1 MNKLLRH
8 TMAPAALLALAL
20 PVLSG
25 CHASVRGVEEPDGT
39 ERPTVLSLRVTASLP
54 GEGVRAVT
62 DDQDPDV
69 APAEGTG
76 EGKITYMQV
85 SMPRVGL
92 LRQTTLTPGAGGT
105 DYTARFELP
114 LKQSV
119 TTPYA
124 VLVGSQDLGLTQT
137 DFTADQTVGSDHF
150 LDVIHEKGFIQTS
163 KSSDGSTTIEPGVTD
178 PSPTNGN
185 FITSEVER
193 IVAKVQVSQKDG
205 LSLTLP
211 NMGTLSPLTYSM
223 AGSAKETYLFR
234 DHAGS
239 RTLVDKPGQN
249 AVYEGFKSVINDKT
263 VPGKD
268 EWDPKKGHP
277 FLQRVSDKEGTEY
290 ALGGYYSKPKPV
302 TNATTSATSINGGF
316 YFYENS
322 MFGGDKK
329 VADKKG
335 EIKYNRIAYAKVYTK
350 LTPTNAYTQG
360 SGGERV
366 VASAEE
372 FTKEQSYIVDISKEL
387 YDKLR
392 NDPAYRDHV
401 SSGVEFI
408 PGESGG
414 RMVYMLNVTDKPGT
428 FYEGVDDGLLYLRM
442 RDALMLGKNTAVRK
456 YDEGRMVYMLP
467 LNRQLDPTKGFVN
480 YCDTRRNNI
489 YDLTIKGI
497 SGIGHNYDPVDPE
510 DPNVPKPEDNPFEP
524 PADPQIPVEP
534 ADYLMQITATVL
546 KWNLVEKHYA
556 LWN

>member
-1 MNKLLRH
+1 
-8 TMAPAALLALAL
+8 MAPAALLALAL

-39 ERPTVLSLRVTASLP
+39 ERPTVLSLRVTAGLP

-62 DDQDPDV
+62 DSQDPDV

-92 LRQTTLTPGAGGT
+92 LRQTTLTAGADGK
-105 DYTARFELP
+105 DYTARFEMP

-119 TTPYA
+119 TTSYA

-137 DFTADQTVGSDHF
+137 NFTADKTVGSDRF
-150 LDVIHEKGFIQTS
+150 LDVIHEDGFIQTS
-163 KSSDGSTTIEPGVTD
+163 KSSDGSATIEPGVTD

-211 NMGTLSPLTYSM
+211 NIGTLSPLTYSM
-223 AGSAKETYLFR
+223 AGSAKQTYLFR

-239 RTLVDKPGQN
+239 RTLVDEDTESAIYKD
-249 AVYEGFKSVINDKT
+249 FKSVIDDKT
-263 VPGKD
+263 VPLD
-268 EWDPKKGHP
+268 WDPKAGHP
-277 FLQRVSDKEGTEY
+277 FLQRVSDKKGSDY
-290 ALGGYYSKPKPV
+290 VLGGYYRNPKAV
-302 TNATTSATSINGGF
+302 TNATAAATSIKGGF

-366 VASAEE
+366 VASADE

-392 NDPAYRDHV
+392 KDPAYRDRV
-401 SSGVEFI
+401 SSGFESI
-408 PGESGG
+408 SGESGG
-414 RMVYMLNVTDKPGT
+414 RTVYDLRVTDKPGT
-428 FYEGVDDGLLYLRM
+428 FYEGVDDGLLYLRL
-442 RDALMLGKNTAVRK
+442 RDAVMLGKNTAVRK
-456 YDEGRMVYMLP
+456 YDEGRMVYLVPM
-467 LNRQLDPTKGFVN
+467 NRQLDPTKKFVN

-497 SGIGHNYDPVDPE
+497 SGIGRNYDPVDPD

-524 PADPQIPVEP
+524 PTDPQIPVEP
-534 ADYLMQITATVL
+534 ADYLMRITAKVI

>member
-1 MNKLLRH
+1 
-8 TMAPAALLALAL
+8 MAPAALLALAL

-39 ERPTVLSLRVTASLP
+39 ERPTVLSLRVTAGLP

-69 APAEGTG
+69 APAEDTG

-85 SMPRVGL
+85 YMPRVGL
-92 LRQTTLTPGAGGT
+92 LRQTTLTPAGVDGK

-119 TTPYA
+119 PTSYA
-124 VLVGSQDLGLTQT
+124 VLVGSQDLGLTER
-137 DFTADQTVGSDHF
+137 DFTADKKVGSDRF
-150 LDVIHEKGFIQTS
+150 LDVIHKDGFIQTS
-163 KSSDGSTTIEPGVTD
+163 MSSVREVTIEPGVSD
-178 PSPTNGN
+178 PLQENRN
-185 FITSEVER
+185 FFTAEVER

-211 NMGTLSPLTYSM
+211 NIGTLSPLTYSM

-239 RTLVDKPGQN
+239 RTLVNETAESAIYTD
-249 AVYEGFKSVINDKT
+249 FKSVIDDKT
-263 VPGKD
+263 VPLD
-268 EWDPKKGHP
+268 WDPKAGHP
-277 FLQRVSDKEGTEY
+277 FLQRVSDKEGADY
-290 ALGGYYSKPKPV
+290 VLGGYYRTPKAV
-302 TNATTSATSINGGF
+302 TNATAAATSIKGGF

-329 VADKKG
+329 VASMKG

-350 LTPTNAYTQG
+350 LTPTNAYTEK
-360 SGGERV
+360 GGKKE
-366 VASAEE
+366 VASSDD
-372 FTKEQSYIVDISKEL
+372 FTKPQNYPVEISKEL
-387 YDKLR
+387 YDKL
-392 NDPAYRDHV
+392 NADPAYRGRLEKYFAFQG
-401 SSGVEFI
+401 GV
-408 PGESGG
+408 G
-414 RMVYMLNVTDKPGT
+414 RQVYELKVTDKAGT
-428 FYEGVDDGLLYLRM
+428 FYEGVDDGLLYLRLK
-442 RDALMLGKNTAVRK
+442 DALKLGKNTAVRK
-456 YDEGRMVYMLP
+456 YDEGRMVYLVPM
-467 LNRQLDPTKGFVN
+467 NRQLDPTKGFVN

-497 SGIGHNYDPVDPE
+497 SGIGKNYDPVDPD

-524 PADPQIPVEP
+524 PTDPQIPVEP
-534 ADYLMQITATVL
+534 ADYLMRITAKVI

>member
-39 ERPTVLSLRVTASLP
+39 ERPTVLSLRVTAGLP

-69 APAEGTG
+69 APAEDTG

-85 SMPRVGL
+85 YMPRVGL
-92 LRQTTLTPGAGGT
+92 LRQTTLTAGADGK

-119 TTPYA
+119 PTSYA
-124 VLVGSQDLGLTQT
+124 VLVGSQDLGLTER
-137 DFTADQTVGSDHF
+137 DFTADKKVGSDRF
-150 LDVIHEKGFIQTS
+150 LDVIHKDGFIQTS
-163 KSSDGSTTIEPGVTD
+163 MSSVREVTIEPGVSD
-178 PSPTNGN
+178 PLQENRN
-185 FITSEVER
+185 FFTAEVER

-211 NMGTLSPLTYSM
+211 NIGTLSPLTYSM
-223 AGSAKETYLFR
+223 AGSAKQTYLFR

-239 RTLVDKPGQN
+239 RTLVNETTESAIYKD
-249 AVYEGFKSVINDKT
+249 FKSVIDGET
-263 VPGKD
+263 VPPG
-268 EWDPKKGHP
+268 WDPKAGHP

-290 ALGGYYSKPKPV
+290 VLDGYYRNPKAV
-302 TNATTSATSINGGF
+302 TKATAAATSIKGGF

-322 MFGGDKK
+322 MYGGDKK

-366 VASAEE
+366 AASADE

-392 NDPAYRDHV
+392 KDPAYRDRV
-401 SSGVEFI
+401 SSGFEFI

-414 RMVYMLNVTDKPGT
+414 RTVYDLRVTDKPGT
-428 FYEGVDDGLLYLRM
+428 FYEGVDDGLLYLRL
-442 RDALMLGKNTAVRK
+442 RDAVMLGKNTAVRK
-456 YDEGRMVYMLP
+456 YDGGRMVYLVPM
-467 LNRQLDPTKGFVN
+467 NRQLDPTKKFVN

-497 SGIGHNYDPVDPE
+497 SGIGRNYDPVDPD

-524 PADPQIPVEP
+524 PTDPQIPVEP
-534 ADYLMQITATVL
+534 ADYLMRITAKVI

>member
-1 MNKLLRH
+1 
-8 TMAPAALLALAL
+8 MAPAALLALAL

-39 ERPTVLSLRVTASLP
+39 ERPTVLSLRVTAGLP

-62 DDQDPDV
+62 DSQDPDV
-69 APAEGTG
+69 APADGTG
-76 EGKITYMQV
+76 EGEITYMQV
-85 SMPRVGL
+85 FMPQVDL
-92 LRQTTLTPGAGGT
+92 LRKTPLAPGVAE
-105 DYTARFELP
+105 YTARFELP
-114 LKQSV
+114 LKQRV

-124 VLVGSQDLGLTQT
+124 VLVGSQDLGLTEEN
-137 DFTADQTVGSDHF
+137 FTANKTVGSDHF
-150 LDVIHEKGFIQTS
+150 LDVIHKDGFIQTS
-163 KSSDGSTTIEPGVTD
+163 KSSEGSATIEPGVTN

-185 FITSEVER
+185 FFTAEVER

-211 NMGTLSPLTYSM
+211 DIGTLSSLTYSM

-239 RTLVDKPGQN
+239 RTLDETGAN
-249 AVYEGFKSVINDKT
+249 AIYKDFKSVIDDMK
-263 VPGKD
+263 VKD
-268 EWDPKKGHP
+268 DWDSKDPHP
-277 FLQRVSDKEGTEY
+277 FLQRVSDKEGTDY
-290 ALGGYYSKPKPV
+290 ILGGYYSNPRDV
-302 TNATTSATSINGGF
+302 TTATTQPTSIDGGI

-322 MFGGDKK
+322 MYGGDKK

-335 EIKYNRIAYAKVYTK
+335 EIKYNRIAYAKVYTHLDEIKGWK
-350 LTPTNAYTQG
+350 LTDDGKDIEKGTWN
-360 SGGERV
+360 S
-366 VASAEE
+366 
-372 FTKEQSYIVDISKEL
+372 QSKVRKYYVPVPDDWFNRMKQL
-387 YDKLR
+387 HPDWWHNKL
-392 NDPAYRDHV
+392 
-401 SSGVEFI
+401 EFI
-408 PGESGG
+408 YSWDGLGG
-414 RMVYMLNVTDKPGT
+414 NSFQIEDAPNT
-428 FYEGVDDGLLYLRM
+428 FYYCEDDGEIFDTARAAYIYYK
-442 RDALMLGKNTAVRK
+442 GFPKNLRK

-467 LNRQLDPTKGFVN
+467 LNRQLDPAKGFVN

-489 YDLTIKGI
+489 YDLTVKGI
-497 SGIGHNYDPVDPE
+497 SGIGRNYDPVDPD

>member
-1 MNKLLRH
+1 
-8 TMAPAALLALAL
+8 MAPAALLALAL

-39 ERPTVLSLRVTASLP
+39 ERPTVLSLRVTAGLP

-62 DDQDPDV
+62 DDQKPDV

-92 LRQTTLTPGAGGT
+92 LRQTALTAGADGK
-105 DYTARFELP
+105 DYTARFEMP

-119 TTPYA
+119 TTSYA
-124 VLVGSQDLGLTQT
+124 VLVGSQDLGLTQA
-137 DFTADQTVGSDHF
+137 DFYADKTVGSDHF
-150 LDVIHEKGFIQTS
+150 LDVIHEDGFIQTS
-163 KSSDGSTTIEPGVTD
+163 KSPDGTAIIEPGVTD

-185 FITSEVER
+185 YITSEVER

-211 NMGTLSPLTYSM
+211 RIGTLSPLTYSM

-239 RTLVDKPGQN
+239 RTLVDEAAKS
-249 AVYEGFKSVINDKT
+249 ATYEGFKSVVDDKT
-263 VPGKD
+263 VPED
-268 EWDPKKGHP
+268 WDPKAGHP
-277 FLQRVSDKEGTEY
+277 FLRRVSDKEGTDY
-290 ALGGYYSKPKPV
+290 VLGGYYSEPKKV
-302 TNATTSATSINGGF
+302 TNATAAATSIKGGF

-322 MFGGDKK
+322 MYGGTKK
-329 VADKKG
+329 VADTKG

-350 LTPTNAYTQG
+350 LTPSNAYTQG

-372 FTKEQSYIVDISKEL
+372 FTKEQSYPVEISKEL
-387 YDKLR
+387 YDKL
-392 NDPAYRDHV
+392 NADPAY
-401 SSGVEFI
+401 SGRLEKYYAFQ
-408 PGESGG
+408 GG
-414 RMVYMLNVTDKPGT
+414 VGRQVYELKVTDKPGT
-428 FYEGVDDGLLYLRM
+428 FYEGVDDGLLYLRL
-442 RDALMLGKNTAVRK
+442 RDAVMLGKNTAVRK

-489 YDLTIKGI
+489 YDLTITGI
-497 SGIGHNYDPVDPE
+497 SDLGHNYDPVDPE

-524 PADPQIPVEP
+524 PTDPQIPVEP
-534 ADYLMQITATVL
+534 ADYLMRITAKVL

-556 LWN
+556 LWS

>member
-39 ERPTVLSLRVTASLP
+39 ERPTVLSLRVTAGLP

-62 DDQDPDV
+62 DSQDPDV

-76 EGKITYMQV
+76 EGKISYMQV
-85 SMPRVGL
+85 SMPQVDL
-92 LRQTTLTPGAGGT
+92 LRQTDLTVGAGGSE
-105 DYTARFELP
+105 YTARFELP

-119 TTPYA
+119 TTSYA
-124 VLVGSQDLGLTQT
+124 VLVGSQDLGLAEA
-137 DFTADQTVGSDHF
+137 DFTPDKTVGSDRF
-150 LDVIHEKGFIQTS
+150 LDVIHEDGFIQTS
-163 KSSDGSTTIEPGVTD
+163 KSSDGSATIEPGVTD

-185 FITSEVER
+185 FISSEVER

-211 NMGTLSPLTYSM
+211 KIGTLSPLTYSM

-239 RTLVDKPGQN
+239 RTLVDEATKS
-249 AVYEGFKSVINDKT
+249 AIYENFKSVIDDKT
-263 VPGKD
+263 VSLD
-268 EWDPKKGHP
+268 WDPKAGHP
-277 FLQRVSDKEGTEY
+277 FLQRVSDKEGTDY
-290 ALGGYYSKPKPV
+290 VLGGYYREPKAV
-302 TNATTSATSINGGF
+302 SNATATATSIKGGF

-322 MFGGDKK
+322 MYGGTKK

-350 LTPTNAYTQG
+350 LTPTNAYTEK
-360 SGGERV
+360 GGNRE
-366 VASAEE
+366 VAAPEE
-372 FTKEQSYIVDISKEL
+372 FTKEQKYNVEISKEL
-387 YDKLR
+387 YDKLKA
-392 NDPAYRDHV
+392 DPAY
-401 SSGVEFI
+401 SGRLEKYFAFQ
-408 PGESGG
+408 GG
-414 RMVYMLNVTDKPGT
+414 VGRQVYELKVTDKPGT
-428 FYEGVDDGLLYLRM
+428 FYEGVDDGLLYLRL
-442 RDALMLGKNTAVRK
+442 RDAVMLGKNTAVRK
-456 YDEGRMVYMLP
+456 YDEGRMVYLVPM
-467 LNRQLDPTKGFVN
+467 NRQLNPTNGFVN

-489 YDLTIKGI
+489 YDLTVTGI
-497 SGIGHNYDPVDPE
+497 SGIGHNYDPVDPD

-524 PADPQIPVEP
+524 PTDPQIPVEP
-534 ADYLMQITATVL
+534 ADYLMRITAKVI

>member
-1 MNKLLRH
+1 
-8 TMAPAALLALAL
+8 MAPAALLALAL

-25 CHASVRGVEEPDGT
+25 CHASVRGVDEPDGT
-39 ERPTVLSLRVTASLP
+39 ERPTVLSLRVTAGLP
-54 GEGVRAVT
+54 GGGVRAVT

-92 LRQTTLTPGAGGT
+92 LRQTALTAGADGK

-137 DFTADQTVGSDHF
+137 NFTADKTVGSDRF
-150 LDVIHEKGFIQTS
+150 LDVIHEDGFIQTS
-163 KSSDGSTTIEPGVTD
+163 KSSDGSATIEPGVTD
-178 PSPTNGN
+178 PSPANGN

-211 NMGTLSPLTYSM
+211 NIGTLSPLTYSM

-239 RTLVDKPGQN
+239 RTLVNETAESAIYTD
-249 AVYEGFKSVINDKT
+249 FKSVIDDKT
-263 VPGKD
+263 VPLD
-268 EWDPKKGHP
+268 WDPKAGHP
-277 FLQRVSDKEGTEY
+277 FLQRVSDKEGTDY
-290 ALGGYYSKPKPV
+290 VLGGYYRNPKAV
-302 TNATTSATSINGGF
+302 TNATTAATSIKGGF

-322 MFGGDKK
+322 MYGGTKK
-329 VADKKG
+329 VASKKG

-366 VASAEE
+366 VASADE

-387 YDKLR
+387 YDKLKA
-392 NDPAYRDHV
+392 DPAYRDRV
-401 SSGVEFI
+401 SSGFEFI

-414 RMVYMLNVTDKPGT
+414 RTVYDLRVTDKPGT
-428 FYEGVDDGLLYLRM
+428 FYEGVDDGLLYLRL

-456 YDEGRMVYMLP
+456 YDGGRMVYLVPM
-467 LNRQLDPTKGFVN
+467 NRQLDPTKGFVN

-489 YDLTIKGI
+489 YDLTVTGI
-497 SGIGHNYDPVDPE
+497 SGIGKNYDPVDPD

-524 PADPQIPVEP
+524 PTDPQIPVEP
-534 ADYLMQITATVL
+534 ADYLMRITAKVI

>member
-1 MNKLLRH
+1 
-8 TMAPAALLALAL
+8 MAPAALLALAL

-39 ERPTVLSLRVTASLP
+39 ERPTVLSLRVTAGLP
-54 GEGVRAVT
+54 GQGVRAVT
-62 DDQDPDV
+62 ESQDPNV

-85 SMPRVGL
+85 SMPQVGL
-92 LRQTTLTPGAGGT
+92 LRQTALTPGAGGT
-105 DYTARFELP
+105 EYTARFELP

-119 TTPYA
+119 TTSYG
-124 VLVGSQDLGLTQT
+124 VLVGSRDLGLTKD
-137 DFTADQTVGSDHF
+137 DFTADRTVGSDRF
-150 LDVIHEKGFIQTS
+150 LDVIHEDGFIQTS
-163 KSSDGSTTIEPGVTD
+163 KSSDGSETIKPGITD
-178 PSPTNGN
+178 PSPENGN
-185 FITSEVER
+185 FISSEVER

-211 NMGTLSPLTYSM
+211 NIGTLSKLTYSM
-223 AGSAKETYLFR
+223 AGSAKESYLFR

-239 RTLVDKPGQN
+239 RTLVDETTESAIYKD
-249 AVYEGFKSVINDKT
+249 FKSVIDDKT
-263 VPGKD
+263 VPLD
-268 EWDPKKGHP
+268 WDPKAGHP
-277 FLQRVSDKEGTEY
+277 FLRRVSDKESTDY
-290 ALGGYYSKPKPV
+290 VLGGYYSNPRDV
-302 TNATTSATSINGGF
+302 TNATAKPTSINGGI

-322 MFGGDKK
+322 MYGGTKK

-350 LTPTNAYTQG
+350 LTPTQAYTQG

-366 VASAEE
+366 VATPEE
-372 FTKEQSYIVDISKEL
+372 FTQEQNYIVDISKEL

-392 NDPAYRDHV
+392 NDPAYRDRV
-401 SSGVEFI
+401 SSGFEFI

-414 RMVYMLNVTDKPGT
+414 RTVYDLRVTDKPGT
-428 FYEGVDDGLLYLRM
+428 FYEGVDDGLLYLRL

-456 YDEGRMVYMLP
+456 YDEGRMVYLIP

-489 YDLTIKGI
+489 YDLTITGI
-497 SGIGHNYDPVDPE
+497 SGIGKNHDPVDPD

-524 PADPQIPVEP
+524 PTDPQIPVEE
-534 ADYLMQITATVL
+534 ADYLMRITAKVI

>member
-1 MNKLLRH
+1 
-8 TMAPAALLALAL
+8 MAPAALLALAL

-39 ERPTVLSLRVTASLP
+39 ERPTVLSLRVTAGLP

-92 LRQTTLTPGAGGT
+92 LRQTALTAGADGK

-137 DFTADQTVGSDHF
+137 NLTADQTVGSDRF
-150 LDVIHEKGFIQTS
+150 LDVIHEDGFIQTS

-178 PSPTNGN
+178 PSPANGN

-211 NMGTLSPLTYSM
+211 NIGTLSPLTYSM
-223 AGSAKETYLFR
+223 AGSAKQTYLFR

-239 RTLVDKPGQN
+239 RTLVNETTESAIYKD
-249 AVYEGFKSVINDKT
+249 FKSVIDGET
-263 VPGKD
+263 VPLD
-268 EWDPKKGHP
+268 WDPKAGHP

-290 ALGGYYSKPKPV
+290 VLEGYYSNPKAV
-302 TNATTSATSINGGF
+302 TKATAAATSIKGGF

-329 VADKKG
+329 VASKKG

-372 FTKEQSYIVDISKEL
+372 FTKEQSYIVYISKEL

-401 SSGVEFI
+401 SSGVKFI

-428 FYEGVDDGLLYLRM
+428 FYEGVDDGLLYLRLS
-442 RDALMLGKNTAVRK
+442 DAVMLGKNTAVRK
-456 YDEGRMVYMLP
+456 YDEGRMVYLVPM
-467 LNRQLDPTKGFVN
+467 NRQLDPTKKFVN

-489 YDLTIKGI
+489 YDLTVTGI
-497 SGIGHNYDPVDPE
+497 SGIGHNYDPVDPD

-534 ADYLMQITATVL
+534 ADYLMRITAKVI

>member
-1 MNKLLRH
+1 
-8 TMAPAALLALAL
+8 MAPAALLALAL

-39 ERPTVLSLRVTASLP
+39 ERPTVLSLRVTAGLP

-62 DDQDPDV
+62 DSQDPDV

-92 LRQTTLTPGAGGT
+92 LRQTALTAGADGK
-105 DYTARFELP
+105 DYTARFEMP

-119 TTPYA
+119 TTSYA

-137 DFTADQTVGSDHF
+137 NFTADRTVGSDRF
-150 LDVIHEKGFIQTS
+150 LDVIHEDGFIQTS

-211 NMGTLSPLTYSM
+211 NIGTLSPLTYSM
-223 AGSAKETYLFR
+223 AGSAKQTYLFR

-249 AVYEGFKSVINDKT
+249 AVYEGFKSVIDDKT
-263 VPGKD
+263 VPEKWDSKD
-268 EWDPKKGHP
+268 AHP
-277 FLQRVSDKEGTEY
+277 FLRRVSDMEGTKY
-290 ALGGYYSKPKPV
+290 VLGGYYRNPKAV
-302 TNATTSATSINGGF
+302 TKATAAATSIKGGF

-329 VADKKG
+329 VASKKG

-366 VASAEE
+366 VASADE

-387 YDKLR
+387 YDKLH
-392 NDPAYRDHV
+392 NDPAYRDRV
-401 SSGVEFI
+401 SSGFEFI

-414 RMVYMLNVTDKPGT
+414 RTVYMLNVTDKAGT
-428 FYEGVDDGLLYLRM
+428 FYEGVDDGLLYLRLK
-442 RDALMLGKNTAVRK
+442 DALKLGKNTAVRK
-456 YDEGRMVYMLP
+456 YDEGRMVYLVPM
-467 LNRQLDPTKGFVN
+467 NRQLDPTKGFVN

-489 YDLTIKGI
+489 YDLTVTGI
-497 SGIGHNYDPVDPE
+497 SGIGHNYDPVDPD

-524 PADPQIPVEP
+524 PTDPQIPVEP
-534 ADYLMQITATVL
+534 ADYLMRITAKVI

>member
-39 ERPTVLSLRVTASLP
+39 ERPTVLSLRVTAGLP

-62 DDQDPDV
+62 DSQDPDV

-92 LRQTTLTPGAGGT
+92 LRQTALTPGADGK

-119 TTPYA
+119 TTSYA
-124 VLVGSQDLGLTQT
+124 VLVGSQDLGLGKA

-150 LDVIHEKGFIQTS
+150 LDVIHEDGFIQTS

-178 PSPTNGN
+178 PSPANGN

-211 NMGTLSPLTYSM
+211 NIGTLSPLTYSM
-223 AGSAKETYLFR
+223 AGSAKQTYLFR

-239 RTLVDKPGQN
+239 RTLVNETAESAIYTD
-249 AVYEGFKSVINDKT
+249 FKSVIDDKT
-263 VPGKD
+263 VPLD
-268 EWDPKKGHP
+268 WDPKAGHP
-277 FLQRVSDKEGTEY
+277 FLQRVSDKEGTDY
-290 ALGGYYSKPKPV
+290 VLGGYYRNPKAV
-302 TNATTSATSINGGF
+302 TKATASATSIKGGF

-329 VADKKG
+329 VASKKG

-360 SGGERV
+360 NGGERV

-442 RDALMLGKNTAVRK
+442 KDALMLGKNTAVRK

-489 YDLTIKGI
+489 YDLTVTGI
-497 SGIGHNYDPVDPE
+497 SGIGKNYDPVDPD

-524 PADPQIPVEP
+524 PTDPQIPVEP
-534 ADYLMQITATVL
+534 ADYLMRITAKVI

>member
-1 MNKLLRH
+1 
-8 TMAPAALLALAL
+8 MAPAALLALAL

-39 ERPTVLSLRVTASLP
+39 ERPTVLSLRVTAGLP

-62 DDQDPDV
+62 DSQDPDV
-69 APAEGTG
+69 APADGTG

-92 LRQTTLTPGAGGT
+92 LRQTALTPGADGK

-119 TTPYA
+119 TTSYA
-124 VLVGSQDLGLTQT
+124 VLVGSQDLGLTET
-137 DFTADQTVGSDHF
+137 NFTADKTVGSDHF
-150 LDVIHEKGFIQTS
+150 LDVIHEDGFIQTS

-211 NMGTLSPLTYSM
+211 NIGELSPLTYSM
-223 AGSAKETYLFR
+223 AGSAKQTYLFR

-239 RTLVDKPGQN
+239 RTLVDEDTESAIYKD
-249 AVYEGFKSVINDKT
+249 FKSVIDGET
-263 VPGKD
+263 VPPD
-268 EWDPKKGHP
+268 WDPKAGHP

-290 ALGGYYSKPKPV
+290 VLGGYYRNPKAV
-302 TNATTSATSINGGF
+302 TKATASATSIKGGF

-329 VADKKG
+329 VASKKG

-387 YDKLR
+387 YDKLKA
-392 NDPAYRDHV
+392 DPAYRDRV
-401 SSGVEFI
+401 SSGFEFI

-414 RMVYMLNVTDKPGT
+414 RTVYDLRVTDKPGT
-428 FYEGVDDGLLYLRM
+428 FYEGVDDGLLYLRL
-442 RDALMLGKNTAVRK
+442 RDAVMLGKNTAVRK
-456 YDEGRMVYMLP
+456 YDEGRMVYLVPM
-467 LNRQLDPTKGFVN
+467 NRQLDPAKGFVN

-489 YDLTIKGI
+489 YDLTVTGI
-497 SGIGHNYDPVDPE
+497 SGIGHNYDPVDPD

-524 PADPQIPVEP
+524 PTDPQIPVEP
-534 ADYLMQITATVL
+534 ADYLMRITAKVI

>member
-39 ERPTVLSLRVTASLP
+39 ERPTVLSLRVTAGLP

-62 DDQDPDV
+62 DSQDPDV

-92 LRQTTLTPGAGGT
+92 LRQTALTPGADGK

-137 DFTADQTVGSDHF
+137 NFTADKTVGSDRF
-150 LDVIHEKGFIQTS
+150 LDVIHEDGFIQTS

-185 FITSEVER
+185 FITSKVER

-211 NMGTLSPLTYSM
+211 DIGTLSPLTYSM
-223 AGSAKETYLFR
+223 AGSAKQTYLFR

-239 RTLVDKPGQN
+239 RTLVNETTESAIYTD
-249 AVYEGFKSVINDKT
+249 FKSVIDGET
-263 VPGKD
+263 VPPD
-268 EWDPKKGHP
+268 WDPKAGHP

-290 ALGGYYSKPKPV
+290 VLDGYYRNPKAV
-302 TNATTSATSINGGF
+302 TNATAAATSIKGGF

-329 VADKKG
+329 VASKKG

-366 VASAEE
+366 VASADE

-387 YDKLR
+387 YDKLKA
-392 NDPAYRDHV
+392 DPAYRDRV
-401 SSGVEFI
+401 SSGFEFI

-414 RMVYMLNVTDKPGT
+414 RTVYDLRVTDKPGT
-428 FYEGVDDGLLYLRM
+428 FYEGVDDGLLYLRLS
-442 RDALMLGKNTAVRK
+442 DAVMLGKNTAVRK
-456 YDEGRMVYMLP
+456 YDEGRMVYLVPM
-467 LNRQLDPTKGFVN
+467 NRQLDPTKGFVN

-489 YDLTIKGI
+489 YDLTVTGI
-497 SGIGHNYDPVDPE
+497 SGIGKNYDPVDPD

-524 PADPQIPVEP
+524 PTDPQIPVEP
-534 ADYLMQITATVL
+534 ADYLMRITAKVI

>member
-1 MNKLLRH
+1 
-8 TMAPAALLALAL
+8 MAPAALLALAL

-39 ERPTVLSLRVTASLP
+39 ERPTVLSLRVTAGLP

-92 LRQTTLTPGAGGT
+92 LRQTALTAGVGGK

-137 DFTADQTVGSDHF
+137 NFTADQTVGSDRF

-163 KSSDGSTTIEPGVTD
+163 KSSDGSATIEPGVTD
-178 PSPTNGN
+178 PSPANGN

-211 NMGTLSPLTYSM
+211 NIGTLSPLTYSM
-223 AGSAKETYLFR
+223 AGSAKQTYLFR

-239 RTLVDKPGQN
+239 RTLVDETTES
-249 AVYEGFKSVINDKT
+249 AIYTDFKSVIDGET
-263 VPGKD
+263 VPPD
-268 EWDPKKGHP
+268 WDPKAGHP
-277 FLQRVSDKEGTEY
+277 FLQRVSDKEGTDY
-290 ALGGYYSKPKPV
+290 VLGGYYRNPKAV
-302 TNATTSATSINGGF
+302 TKATASATSIKGGF

-329 VADKKG
+329 VASKKG

-360 SGGERV
+360 NGGERV
-366 VASAEE
+366 VALAEE

-489 YDLTIKGI
+489 YDLTVTGI
-497 SGIGHNYDPVDPE
+497 SGIGKNYDPVDPD

-524 PADPQIPVEP
+524 PTDPQIPVEP
-534 ADYLMQITATVL
+534 ADYLMRITAKVI

>member
-1 MNKLLRH
+1 
-8 TMAPAALLALAL
+8 MAPATLLALAL

-39 ERPTVLSLRVTASLP
+39 ERPTVLSLRVTAGLP

-62 DDQDPDV
+62 DSQDPDV

-92 LRQTTLTPGAGGT
+92 LRQTALTAGADGK
-105 DYTARFELP
+105 DYTARFEMP

-119 TTPYA
+119 TTSYA

-137 DFTADQTVGSDHF
+137 NFTADQTVGSDRF

-163 KSSDGSTTIEPGVTD
+163 KSSDGSATIEPGVTD

-205 LSLTLP
+205 LSLNLP
-211 NMGTLSPLTYSM
+211 NIGTLSPLTYSM
-223 AGSAKETYLFR
+223 AGSAKQTYLFR

-239 RTLVDKPGQN
+239 RTLVNETTESAIYKD
-249 AVYEGFKSVINDKT
+249 FKSVIDGET
-263 VPGKD
+263 VPLD
-268 EWDPKKGHP
+268 WDPKAGHP
-277 FLQRVSDKEGTEY
+277 FLQRVSDKEGTDY
-290 ALGGYYSKPKPV
+290 VVGGYYRNPKAV
-302 TNATTSATSINGGF
+302 TKATASATSIKGGF

-322 MFGGDKK
+322 MYGGTKK

-366 VASAEE
+366 VASADE

-456 YDEGRMVYMLP
+456 YDEGRMVYLVPM
-467 LNRQLDPTKGFVN
+467 NRQLDPTKKFVN

-489 YDLTIKGI
+489 YDLTITGI
-497 SGIGHNYDPVDPE
+497 SGIGKNYDPVDPD

-524 PADPQIPVEP
+524 PTDPQIPVEP
-534 ADYLMQITATVL
+534 ADYLMRITAKVI

>member
-39 ERPTVLSLRVTASLP
+39 ERPTVLSLRVTAGLP

-92 LRQTTLTPGAGGT
+92 LRQTALTPGADGK

-124 VLVGSQDLGLTQT
+124 VLVGSQDLGLTEA
-137 DFTADQTVGSDHF
+137 DFTADRTVGSGHF
-150 LDVIHEKGFIQTS
+150 LDVIHEDGFIQTS
-163 KSSDGSTTIEPGVTD
+163 KSSDGSATIEPGVTD

-211 NMGTLSPLTYSM
+211 NIGTLSPLTYSM
-223 AGSAKETYLFR
+223 AGSAKQTYLFR

-239 RTLVDKPGQN
+239 RTLVNETTESAIYKD
-249 AVYEGFKSVINDKT
+249 FKSVIDGET
-263 VPGKD
+263 VPPD
-268 EWDPKKGHP
+268 WDPKAGHP
-277 FLQRVSDKEGTEY
+277 FLQRVSDKEGADY
-290 ALGGYYSKPKPV
+290 VLGGYYRNPKAV
-302 TNATTSATSINGGF
+302 TNATTAATSIKGGF

-329 VADKKG
+329 VASKKG

-350 LTPTNAYTQG
+350 LTPSNAYTKG
-360 SGGERV
+360 SGGTKV

-372 FTKEQSYIVDISKEL
+372 FTKEQTYSVEISKDL
-387 YDKLR
+387 YDKLKA
-392 NDPAYRDHV
+392 DPAYRDRLEKYYEFQG
-401 SSGVEFI
+401 GV
-408 PGESGG
+408 G
-414 RMVYMLNVTDKPGT
+414 RQVYALNVTDKPGT
-428 FYEGVDDGLLYLRM
+428 FYEGVDDGLLYLRL
-442 RDALMLGKNTAVRK
+442 RDAVLMGNKSVRK
-456 YDEGRMVYMLP
+456 YDEGRMVYLIP

-489 YDLTIKGI
+489 YDLTITGI
-497 SGIGHNYDPVDPE
+497 SGIGKNHDPVDPE

-524 PADPQIPVEP
+524 PTDPQIPVEP
-534 ADYLMQITATVL
+534 ADYLMRITAKVI

>member
-39 ERPTVLSLRVTASLP
+39 ERPTVLSLRVTAGLP

-69 APAEGTG
+69 APAKGTG
-76 EGKITYMQV
+76 EGEVTYMQV
-85 SMPRVGL
+85 SMPQVGL
-92 LRQTTLTPGAGGT
+92 LRQTVLEASADGK

-124 VLVGSQDLGLTQT
+124 VLVGSQDLGLTQQ
-137 DFTADQTVGSDHF
+137 DFTANKTVGSDRF
-150 LDVIHEKGFIQTS
+150 LDVIHKDGFIQTS
-163 KSSDGSTTIEPGVTD
+163 MSSDGSATIEPGVTD

-185 FITSEVER
+185 FITAEVER
-193 IVAKVQVSQKDG
+193 VVAKVQVSQKDG

-211 NMGTLSPLTYSM
+211 NIGTLAPLTYSM

-239 RTLVDKPGQN
+239 RTLIDKPGEN
-249 AVYEGFKSVINDKT
+249 AVYEGFKSVIDVKT
-263 VPGKD
+263 VSDKWDSKD
-268 EWDPKKGHP
+268 PHP
-277 FLQRVSDKEGTEY
+277 FLQRVSDKEGNDY
-290 ALGGYYSKPKPV
+290 VLGGYYSNPRDV
-302 TNATTSATSINGGF
+302 TNATAKPTSINGGI

-322 MFGGDKK
+322 MYGGTKK

-350 LTPTNAYTQG
+350 LTPTQAYTTKYS
-360 SGGERV
+360 SGEYERV
-366 VASAEE
+366 LAEPEE
-372 FTKEQSYIVDISKEL
+372 FTKGQEYMMEISAEV
-387 YDKLR
+387 YAEIR
-392 NDPAYRDHV
+392 NLPQYEGKTFFRNIIQDGKRFQEY
-401 SSGVEFI
+401 
-408 PGESGG
+408 
-414 RMVYMLNVTDKPGT
+414 YLNVTDKAGT
-428 FYEGVDDGLLYLRM
+428 FYEGVDDGLLYLRL
-442 RDALMLGKNTAVRK
+442 RDAVLMGNKSVRK
-456 YDEGRMVYMLP
+456 YDEGRMVYLIP
-467 LNRQLDPTKGFVN
+467 LNRQLDPTKKFVN

-489 YDLTIKGI
+489 YDLTITGI
-497 SGIGHNYDPVDPE
+497 SGIGKNHDPVDPD

-524 PADPQIPVEP
+524 PTDPQIPVEP
-534 ADYLMQITATVL
+534 ADYLMRITAKVI

>member
-39 ERPTVLSLRVTASLP
+39 ERPTVLSLRVTAGLP

-62 DDQDPDV
+62 DSQDPDV
-69 APAEGTG
+69 APAEDTG

-92 LRQTTLTPGAGGT
+92 LRQTALTPGADGK

-119 TTPYA
+119 TTSYA
-124 VLVGSQDLGLTQT
+124 VLVGSQDLGLIQT
-137 DFTADQTVGSDHF
+137 NFTADQTVGSDRF
-150 LDVIHEKGFIQTS
+150 LDVIHEDGFIQTS

-211 NMGTLSPLTYSM
+211 NIGTLSPLTYSM
-223 AGSAKETYLFR
+223 AGSAKQTYLFR

-239 RTLVDKPGQN
+239 RTLVNETTESAIYKD
-249 AVYEGFKSVINDKT
+249 FKSVIDGET
-263 VPGKD
+263 VPPD
-268 EWDPKKGHP
+268 WDPKAGHP

-290 ALGGYYSKPKPV
+290 VLDGYYRNAKPV
-302 TNATTSATSINGGF
+302 TKATASATSIKGGF

-329 VADKKG
+329 VASKKG

-360 SGGERV
+360 NGGERV

-489 YDLTIKGI
+489 YDLTVTGI
-497 SGIGHNYDPVDPE
+497 SGIGKNYDPVDPD

-524 PADPQIPVEP
+524 PTDPQIPVEP
-534 ADYLMQITATVL
+534 ADYLMRITAKVI

>member
-25 CHASVRGVEEPDGT
+25 CHASVRGVDEPDGT
-39 ERPTVLSLRVTASLP
+39 ERPTVLSLRVTAGLP
-54 GEGVRAVT
+54 GGGVRAVT

-92 LRQTTLTPGAGGT
+92 LRQTALTAGADGK

-137 DFTADQTVGSDHF
+137 NFTADKTVGSDRF
-150 LDVIHEKGFIQTS
+150 LDVIHEDGFIQTS
-163 KSSDGSTTIEPGVTD
+163 KSSDGSATIEPGVTD
-178 PSPTNGN
+178 PSPANGN

-211 NMGTLSPLTYSM
+211 NIGTLSPLTYSM

-239 RTLVDKPGQN
+239 RTLVNETAESAIYTD
-249 AVYEGFKSVINDKT
+249 FKSVIDDKT
-263 VPGKD
+263 VPLD
-268 EWDPKKGHP
+268 WDPKAGHP
-277 FLQRVSDKEGTEY
+277 FLQRVSDKEGTDY
-290 ALGGYYSKPKPV
+290 VLGGYYRNPKAV
-302 TNATTSATSINGGF
+302 TNATTAATSIKGGF

-322 MFGGDKK
+322 MYGGTKK
-329 VADKKG
+329 VASKKG

-366 VASAEE
+366 VASADE

-387 YDKLR
+387 YDKLKA
-392 NDPAYRDHV
+392 DPAYRDRV
-401 SSGVEFI
+401 SSGFEFI

-414 RMVYMLNVTDKPGT
+414 RTVYDLRVTDKPGT
-428 FYEGVDDGLLYLRM
+428 FYEGVDDGLLYLRL

-456 YDEGRMVYMLP
+456 YDGGRMVYLVPM
-467 LNRQLDPTKGFVN
+467 NRQLDPTKGFVN

-489 YDLTIKGI
+489 YDLTVTGI
-497 SGIGHNYDPVDPE
+497 SGIGKNYDPVDPD

-524 PADPQIPVEP
+524 PTDPQIPVEP
-534 ADYLMQITATVL
+534 ADYLMRITAKVI

>member
-1 MNKLLRH
+1 
-8 TMAPAALLALAL
+8 MAPAALLALAL

-39 ERPTVLSLRVTASLP
+39 ERPTVLSLRVTAGLP

-62 DDQDPDV
+62 DSQDPNV
-69 APAEGTG
+69 APADGTG
-76 EGKITYMQV
+76 EGKVSYMQV

-92 LRQTTLTPGAGGT
+92 LRQTTLTAGADGK

-119 TTPYA
+119 NTSYA
-124 VLVGSQDLGLTQT
+124 VLVGSQDLGLAKA
-137 DFTADQTVGSDHF
+137 DFTADKTVGSDRF

-163 KSSDGSTTIEPGVTD
+163 ESSVGNVTIVPGVTD
-178 PSPTNGN
+178 PSPQGDN
-185 FITSEVER
+185 FFTAEVER

-211 NMGTLSPLTYSM
+211 NIGTLSPLKYSM
-223 AGSAKETYLFR
+223 AGSAKQTYLFR

-239 RTLVDKPGQN
+239 RTLVDETGQS
-249 AVYEGFKSVINDKT
+249 AVYEGFKSVIDDKT
-263 VPGKD
+263 VPDKD
-268 EWDPKKGHP
+268 KWDPKKGHP
-277 FLQRVSDKEGTEY
+277 FLQRVSDKEGTDY
-290 ALGGYYSKPKPV
+290 VLGGYYRNPKAV
-302 TNATTSATSINGGF
+302 TKATAAATSIKGGF

-322 MFGGDKK
+322 MYGGDKK

-350 LTPTNAYTQG
+350 LTPTNAYTEK
-360 SGGERV
+360 GGKKE
-366 VASAEE
+366 VASSDD
-372 FTKEQSYIVDISKEL
+372 FTKEQSYTVEISKEL
-387 YDKLR
+387 YDKLKA
-392 NDPAYRDHV
+392 DPAYRDRV
-401 SSGVEFI
+401 SRGFEFI

-414 RMVYMLNVTDKPGT
+414 RTVYDLRVTDKPGT
-428 FYEGVDDGLLYLRM
+428 FYEGVDDGLLYLRL
-442 RDALMLGKNTAVRK
+442 RDAVMLGKNTAVRK
-456 YDEGRMVYMLP
+456 YDEGRMVYLVPM
-467 LNRQLDPTKGFVN
+467 NRQLDPTKGFVN

-489 YDLTIKGI
+489 YDLTVTGI
-497 SGIGHNYDPVDPE
+497 SGIGHNYDPVDPD

-534 ADYLMQITATVL
+534 ADYLMRITAKVIN
-546 KWNLVEKHYA
+546 WNLVEKHYA

>member
-39 ERPTVLSLRVTASLP
+39 ERPTVLSLRVTAGLP

-62 DDQDPDV
+62 ESQDPDV

-76 EGKITYMQV
+76 EGKISYMQV

-92 LRQTTLTPGAGGT
+92 LRQTTVTAGAGGT

-137 DFTADQTVGSDHF
+137 DFTADKTVGSDHF

-211 NMGTLSPLTYSM
+211 NIGTLSPLTYSM

-239 RTLVDKPGQN
+239 RTLVDETTES
-249 AVYEGFKSVINDKT
+249 AVYKDFKSVIDDKS
-263 VPGKD
+263 VPLD
-268 EWDPKKGHP
+268 WDPKAGHP
-277 FLQRVSDKEGTEY
+277 FLQRVSDKEGNDY
-290 ALGGYYSKPKPV
+290 VLGGYYRTPKAV
-302 TNATTSATSINGGF
+302 TSATAAATSIKGGF

-322 MFGGDKK
+322 MYGGTKK

-360 SGGERV
+360 NRGEKV
-366 VASAEE
+366 MASAEE

-392 NDPAYRDHV
+392 NDPTYKDRV
-401 SSGVEFI
+401 SSAIEFI

-428 FYEGVDDGLLYLRM
+428 FYEGVDDGLLYLHL

-456 YDEGRMVYMLP
+456 YDEGRMVYLLP
-467 LNRQLDPTKGFVN
+467 LNRQLDPAKGFVN

-489 YDLTIKGI
+489 YDLTVTGI
-497 SGIGHNYDPVDPE
+497 SGIGKNYDPVDPD

-524 PADPQIPVEP
+524 PTDPQIPVEP
-534 ADYLMQITATVL
+534 ADYLMRITAKVL

-556 LWN
+556 LWS

>member
-1 MNKLLRH
+1 
-8 TMAPAALLALAL
+8 MAPAALLALAL

-39 ERPTVLSLRVTASLP
+39 ERPTVLSLRVTAGLP

-62 DDQDPDV
+62 DSQDPDV
-69 APAEGTG
+69 APADGTG

-92 LRQTTLTPGAGGT
+92 LRQTALTPGVDGM

-119 TTPYA
+119 TTSYA
-124 VLVGSQDLGLTQT
+124 VLVGSQDLGLAETN
-137 DFTADQTVGSDHF
+137 FTADQTVGSDRF

-211 NMGTLSPLTYSM
+211 NIGTLSPLTYSM
-223 AGSAKETYLFR
+223 AGSAKQTYLFR

-239 RTLVDKPGQN
+239 RTLVNETTESAIYTD
-249 AVYEGFKSVINDKT
+249 FKSVIDDKK
-263 VPGKD
+263 VPTD
-268 EWDPKKGHP
+268 WDPKAGHP

-290 ALGGYYSKPKPV
+290 VLDGYYRNPKAV
-302 TNATTSATSINGGF
+302 TNATAAATSIKGGF

-329 VADKKG
+329 VASKKG

-366 VASAEE
+366 VASADE

-387 YDKLR
+387 YDKLKA
-392 NDPAYRDHV
+392 DPAYRDRV
-401 SSGVEFI
+401 SSGFEFI

-414 RMVYMLNVTDKPGT
+414 RTVYDLRVTDKPGT
-428 FYEGVDDGLLYLRM
+428 FYEGVDDGLLYLRL
-442 RDALMLGKNTAVRK
+442 RDAVMLGKNTAVRK
-456 YDEGRMVYMLP
+456 YDEGRMVYLVPM
-467 LNRQLDPTKGFVN
+467 NRQLDPTKGFVN

-497 SGIGHNYDPVDPE
+497 SGIGKNYDPVDPD

-524 PADPQIPVEP
+524 PTDPQIPVEP
-534 ADYLMQITATVL
+534 ADYLMRITAKVI

>member
-1 MNKLLRH
+1 
-8 TMAPAALLALAL
+8 MAPAALLALAL

-39 ERPTVLSLRVTASLP
+39 ERPTVLSLRVTAGLP

-62 DDQDPDV
+62 DSQDPDV
-69 APAEGTG
+69 APADGTG

-92 LRQTTLTPGAGGT
+92 LRQTALTPGVDGM

-119 TTPYA
+119 TTSYA
-124 VLVGSQDLGLTQT
+124 VLVGSQDLGLAETN
-137 DFTADQTVGSDHF
+137 FTADQTVGSDRF

-205 LSLTLP
+205 LSLALP
-211 NMGTLSPLTYSM
+211 NIGTLSPLNYSM
-223 AGSAKETYLFR
+223 AGSAKQTYLFR

-239 RTLVDKPGQN
+239 RTLVDEAAKS
-249 AVYEGFKSVINDKT
+249 ATYEGFKSVIDDKK
-263 VPGKD
+263 VSPDWDSKD
-268 EWDPKKGHP
+268 PHP
-277 FLQRVSDKEGTEY
+277 FLQRVSDKEGADY
-290 ALGGYYSKPKPV
+290 VLGGYYRNPKAV
-302 TNATTSATSINGGF
+302 TNATAKPTSIDGGF

-322 MFGGDKK
+322 MYGGTKK

-366 VASAEE
+366 VASTDE

-387 YDKLR
+387 YDKLKA
-392 NDPAYRDHV
+392 DPAYRDRV
-401 SSGVEFI
+401 SSGFEFI

-414 RMVYMLNVTDKPGT
+414 RTVYDLRVTDKPGT
-428 FYEGVDDGLLYLRM
+428 FYEGVDDGLLYLRL
-442 RDALMLGKNTAVRK
+442 RDAVMLGKNTAVRK
-456 YDEGRMVYMLP
+456 YDEGRMVYLVPM
-467 LNRQLDPTKGFVN
+467 NRQLDPTKKFVN

-489 YDLTIKGI
+489 YDLTITGI
-497 SGIGHNYDPVDPE
+497 SGIGKNYDPVDPD

-524 PADPQIPVEP
+524 PTDPQIPVEP
-534 ADYLMQITATVL
+534 ADYLMRITAKVI

>member
-1 MNKLLRH
+1 
-8 TMAPAALLALAL
+8 MAPAALLALAL

-39 ERPTVLSLRVTASLP
+39 ERPTVLSLRVTAGLP

-62 DDQDPDV
+62 DSQDPDV

-119 TTPYA
+119 TTSYA
-124 VLVGSQDLGLTQT
+124 VLVGSRDLGLGKA
-137 DFTADQTVGSDHF
+137 DFTANRTVGSDRF

-163 KSSDGSTTIEPGVTD
+163 KSSEGSATIEPGVTD

-185 FITSEVER
+185 FFTAEVER

-205 LSLTLP
+205 LSLTLSKI
-211 NMGTLSPLTYSM
+211 GTLSPLTYSM

-249 AVYEGFKSVINDKT
+249 AVYEGFKSVINDEK
-263 VPGKD
+263 VPTDWDSKD
-268 EWDPKKGHP
+268 AHP

-290 ALGGYYSKPKPV
+290 ALGGYYSNAKPV
-302 TNATTSATSINGGF
+302 TNATATTTSIKGGF

-350 LTPTNAYTQG
+350 LTPSNAYTQG

-366 VASAEE
+366 VAPAEE

-467 LNRQLDPTKGFVN
+467 LNRQLDPTKKFVN

-489 YDLTIKGI
+489 YDITIKGI
-497 SGIGHNYDPVDPE
+497 SGIGKNYDPVDPD

-524 PADPQIPVEP
+524 PTDPQIPVEP
-534 ADYLMQITATVL
+534 ADYLMRITAKVL

>member
-39 ERPTVLSLRVTASLP
+39 ERPTVLSLRVTAGLP

-62 DDQDPDV
+62 DSQDPDV

-92 LRQTTLTPGAGGT
+92 LRQTALTPGADGK

-137 DFTADQTVGSDHF
+137 NFTADKTVGSDRF

-163 KSSDGSTTIEPGVTD
+163 KSSDGSATIEPGVTD
-178 PSPTNGN
+178 PSPANGN

-211 NMGTLSPLTYSM
+211 NIGTLSPLTYSM

-239 RTLVDKPGQN
+239 RTLVNETAESAIYKD
-249 AVYEGFKSVINDKT
+249 FKSVIDDKT
-263 VPGKD
+263 VPLD
-268 EWDPKKGHP
+268 WDPKAGHP
-277 FLQRVSDKEGTEY
+277 FLQRVSDKEGADY
-290 ALGGYYSKPKPV
+290 VLGGYYRNPKAV
-302 TNATTSATSINGGF
+302 TNATTAATSIKGGF

-322 MFGGDKK
+322 MYGGTKK

-366 VASAEE
+366 VASADE

-387 YDKLR
+387 YDKLKA
-392 NDPAYRDHV
+392 DPAYRDRV
-401 SSGVEFI
+401 SSGFEFI
-408 PGESGG
+408 PGESGV
-414 RMVYMLNVTDKPGT
+414 RTVYDLRVTDKPGT
-428 FYEGVDDGLLYLRM
+428 FYEGVDDGLLYLRL
-442 RDALMLGKNTAVRK
+442 RDAVMLGKNTAVRK
-456 YDEGRMVYMLP
+456 YDEGRMVYLVPM
-467 LNRQLDPTKGFVN
+467 NRQLDPTKGFVN

-489 YDLTIKGI
+489 YDLTVTGI
-497 SGIGHNYDPVDPE
+497 SGIGKNYDPVDPD

-524 PADPQIPVEP
+524 PTDPQIPVEP
-534 ADYLMQITATVL
+534 ADYLMRITAKVI